1 MANKKEQSKAKEA
14 QEEAP
19 VEEATNAEVV
29 EEENV
34 EDEKVEDESV
44 EDSAEEAD
52 AEEVE
57 EVEEKDEL
65 TLALEKAV
73 EMSDKYLRLQAEF
86 DNYRKRTL
94 KEKMDL
100 TKSAGQG
107 IIKDILPVMDDFERA
122 MTTLEAA
129 EDIEAVKEGIE
140 LIFSKFA
147 SFLKQ
152 EGVSPILTE
161 DVDFDTE
168 LHEAI
173 TQIPAPSEDLKGKII
188 DCVQKGYT
196 LNDKVIRH
204 SKVVVGA

>member
-52 AEEVE
+52 AE